1 MMNSCKKFLRV
12 NDILHTLTAPGHPTA
27 NRLAESYVGEFK
39 DKLGKI
45 ADTSEYVQIKLER
58 FSLTCRVTP
67 TSLGNLHSKLLI
79 NRQLRIRF
87 SALRVKTG
95 SKGF

>member
-1 MMNSCKKFLRV
+1 MNSCKKFLRV

-45 ADTSEYVQIKLER
+45 ADTSEYVQGH
-58 FSLTCRVTP
+58 TY
-67 TSLGNLHSKLLI
+67 LI
-79 NRQLRIRF
+79 RKFTFQITYKQT
-87 SALRVKTG
+87 A
-95 SKGF
+95 